1 MYSYNLNVNLRL
13 QLTDSPHGGQGND
26 FLELTGSADGQL
38 LGNDIILTHFAPGI
52 AGRQGPDDSW
62 AAPAGADAILAQGAT
77 WGVYKDAQGVM
88 HVSTNTTLYN
98 PQAPAG
104 TPEASKTVG
113 LSAVTREQRSCYKKY
128 SELRN
133 RHMGYRSIC
142 CVRKAISPGCVPSL
156 ASSLPRA
163 TRIEVLQ

>member
-1 MYSYNLNVNLRL
+1 MYIYNFNVNLRL

-38 LGNDIILTHFAPGI
+38 FGNDVILTHFAPGI

-62 AAPAGADAILAQGAT
+62 AAPAGANAILAQGAT

-88 HVSTNTTLYN
+88 HISTNNGYYN

-104 TPEASKTVG
+104 TPDVSKAIG
-113 LSAVTREQRSCYKKY
+113 LSSVTREQRSCYKKH
-128 SELRN
+128 SEWRK
-133 RHMGYRSIC
+133 RYEGYGPII
-142 CVRKAISPGCVPSL
+142 A
-156 ASSLPRA
+156 
-163 TRIEVLQ
+163 